1 MSYPLI
7 SVIIPFY
14 NHNKYVKQTL
24 DSVLAD
30 TYPNKE
36 IVIINDGSSDPDDS
50 QITEWIEQH
59 QGILAITY
67 RKRDNKGITKTLNE
81 MLSMAK
87 GDYIA
92 HIASDDFFI
101 NNTFTER
108 VKLLQSH
115 PQKLMLLSDAI
126 TVDDHGNQLYKS
138 AMFEQ
143 RGGKKEFYFTDK
155 GLKREI
161 IKRWCVVG
169 PTTFI
174 DKRLFNQIGGYDE
187 NLFYED
193 WDLFLR
199 AVSKDLILFDD
210 HLVAAHRWHKNNASS
225 NPKTEYARACDLAE
239 TAQKNLKNFP
249 FPYKFMLWKRLRKWK
264 QVMKKL
270 EKELDV

>member
-1 MSYPLI
+1 MTYPLV

-14 NHNKYVKQTL
+14 NHNNYVKQTL

-30 TYPNKE
+30 PYPQKE
-36 IVIINDGSSDPDDS
+36 IIIINDGSSDPDDS
-50 QITEWIEQH
+50 NITSWIDKHHDE
-59 QGILAITY
+59 ISITY
-67 RKRDNKGITKTLNE
+67 KKRENRGITKTLNE
-81 MLSMAK
+81 MVAIAK
-87 GDYIA
+87 GQYIA

-101 NNTFTER
+101 NNTFSDR
-108 VKLLQSH
+108 VHLLKRH
-115 PQKLMLLSDAI
+115 PNKLMLLSDAI
-126 TVDDHGNQLYKS
+126 TVDENGHQLYGS

-143 RGGKKEFYFTDK
+143 RGGKKEFYFTDR

-174 DKRLFNQIGGYDE
+174 DKRLFDTIGGYDE
-187 NLFYED
+187 TLFYED

-210 HLVAAHRWHKNNASS
+210 HPVAAHRWHKNNASS
-225 NPKTEYARACDLAE
+225 NPRTEYYRACDLAA
-239 TAQKNLKNFP
+239 TAQKNLKNFSL
-249 FPYKFMLWKRLRKWK
+249 PYKFMLWKRSRKWK

-270 EKELDV
+270 EKGLNV